1 MTWKYKPT
9 PVKNET
15 YWFTGPFYV
24 DTDIIRQFTPDEVS
38 KAFRAVIEASLKQ
51 GGLDKI
57 QELEH
62 ETTKAVIQIMNVLS
76 EEQKKE
82 IHFKSATPEEDIRS
96 RNGTIALLHKRP
108 FPKISGNFS
117 MN

>member
-1 MTWKYKPT
+1 MTWKYKPNS
-9 PVKNET
+9 VKNET

-24 DTDIIRQFTPDEVS
+24 DKDIINQFTPDEMS
-38 KAFRAVIEASLKQ
+38 KAFKAVIEASLKQ

-57 QELEH
+57 QELQH
-62 ETTKAVIQIMNVLS
+62 ETTKAVIHIINILS

-82 IHFKSATPEEDIRS
+82 IHFKSATPEEDIRE
-96 RNGTIALLHKRP
+96 RNGTIALMHKRP
-108 FPKISGNFS
+108 FPKIPRNFL